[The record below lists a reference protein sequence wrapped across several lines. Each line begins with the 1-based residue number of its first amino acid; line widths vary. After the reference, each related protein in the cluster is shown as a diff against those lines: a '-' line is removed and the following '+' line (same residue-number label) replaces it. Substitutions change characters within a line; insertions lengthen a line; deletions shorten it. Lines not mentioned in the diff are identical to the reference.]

1 MTIFERIINREIPSN
16 IVYEDEYTIA
26 FLDLS
31 QVTKGHT
38 LVVPKKAFPDLFSLD
53 DETSARLLKVCVI
66 VATALKKAFNLEGLN
81 LVNNNGT
88 IAGQSVFHFHIHLIP
103 RYPNDDY
110 LMVGVNHQSKYTEY
124 DLNQIKQAIIEAQS

>member
-110 LMVGVNHQSKYTEY
+110 LMVGVNHQSKYTKD

>member
-53 DETSARLLKVCVI
+53 DETSAHLLKVCVI